1 MRPNQKQPPAA
12 RHQHLREA
20 ALPEVRNRALFALL
34 ATSLILASHHFAQA
48 TPPTNAEIGQKNS
61 EFLHSGE
68 TERKIEELRHV
79 TVSTS
84 TPEDKAENEV
94 ITELLE
100 EFSKIIPE
108 LRDLDTR
115 MSQASFFDFSQL
127 KSTADID
134 VRIKAIDRADELN
147 KTVLTESYWNDR
159 LRKRLQD
166 RKVSKK
172 RENAIVASFLKGV
185 HEGLQNRLKQ
195 IGLSSEA
202 DVKKYR
208 EAQESDLKIS
218 RDIFTLLKT
227 EFGHWKIDKDQMD
240 FSNPAAAK
248 KYAELYS
255 KLSQ

>member
-1 MRPNQKQPPAA
+1 M
-12 RHQHLREA
+12 
-20 ALPEVRNRALFALL
+20 
-34 ATSLILASHHFAQA
+34 
-48 TPPTNAEIGQKNS
+48 
-61 EFLHSGE
+61 
-68 TERKIEELRHV
+68 
-79 TVSTS
+79 
-84 TPEDKAENEV
+84 
-94 ITELLE
+94 
-100 EFSKIIPE
+100 
-108 LRDLDTR
+108 
-115 MSQASFFDFSQL
+115 
-127 KSTADID
+127 
-134 VRIKAIDRADELN
+134 
-147 KTVLTESYWNDR
+147 LTESYWNDR